1 MKDNNLTHK
10 FWARAVA
17 FCLFCVTAAV
27 LACCIAGVVYC
38 YSKEWYDAGLNVTF
52 TTEGEEWDYVING
65 TDAIMTDKTGLK
77 ELAYK
82 NRVGMIAYGFAAGI
96 AALAC
101 FVFLLCSA
109 AHRNGTEEC
118 VPLRQDRIPYDL
130 YLLLAIPLEVG
141 LCWGLFEFLAYGL
154 DTLKAVAAAL
164 LAVCIAG
171 VFMALCMTTA
181 ARIKTGTLLKNTLT
195 YRLCAWIYRLCTG
208 VKTGAGRMV
217 DGIRGE
223 WRLSLAL
230 AGYLLINALF
240 ALLLLTHASF
250 FAFLMLL
257 AINGGVLYFLLKMI
271 KQMRTLR
278 AAGQAMANGD
288 LNYCVDTSDMK
299 REFREHGENLNS
311 ISRGMAIAVNER
323 MKSERF
329 KTELITNV
337 SHDLKTPLTSIVTY
351 IDLLQKEDIQ
361 DEKAKEYID
370 TIARQSKKLKKLTED
385 LIDASKA
392 SSGALNVNMER
403 VNVSELLRQSS
414 AEYGERMEA
423 AGITPVVNMPEE
435 DIYVRADGRLLWR
448 VVENLLQNIC
458 KHGMPGT
465 RAYLEARTENGRAAV
480 CFKNISQQQLNI
492 PVEELLERFVQ
503 GDESRSKGGSGLGLN
518 IAESL
523 TELMKGK
530 LKISLD
536 GDLFKVE
543 LWFDEDKQ

>member
-17 FCLFCVTAAV
+17 FCLFCAMAAV

-38 YSKEWYDAGLNVTF
+38 CSKEWYKTGLNVTF
-52 TTEGEEWDYVING
+52 TTEGEEWDYAIDG
-65 TDAIMTDKTGLK
+65 TNAIMTDKTGFK
-77 ELAYK
+77 EFAYK
-82 NRVGMIAYGFAAGI
+82 NRNSMMVYGFIAGI
-96 AALAC
+96 TALAC

-109 AHRNGTEEC
+109 AHRSGTEDC
-118 VPLRQDRIPYDL
+118 VPQRQDKMPYDL
-130 YLLLAIPLEVG
+130 YLPSAILLGTG
-141 LCWGLFEFLAYGL
+141 LCAMLVECVAYEL
-154 DTLKAVAAAL
+154 NTVKAVTAAL
-164 LAVCIAG
+164 IMACLAG

-181 ARIKTGTLLKNTLT
+181 ARIKTGTLFKNTL
-195 YRLCAWIYRLCTG
+195 IYKLCTG
-208 VKTGAGRMV
+208 IGTGATGFLNSIS
-217 DGIRGE
+217 GA
-223 WRLSLAL
+223 WRFSLAF
-230 AGYLLINALF
+230 AGYLLINAL
-240 ALLLLTHASF
+240 LSYRF
-250 FAFLMLL
+250 FTRGGFFTFLILL
-257 AINGGVLYFLLKMI
+257 AINGGALYLLLNMI
-271 KQMRTLR
+271 RQMRTLS

-288 LNYCVDTSDMK
+288 LSYCVDTSNMK

-311 ISRGMAIAVNER
+311 IGRGMAIAVNER

-351 IDLLQKEDIQ
+351 IDLLQKKDIQ

-403 VNVSELLRQSS
+403 VNISELLRQSS

-423 AGITPVVNMPEE
+423 VNITPVVNMPEE

-465 RAYLEARTENGRAAV
+465 RAYLEARTENGRAV
-480 CFKNISQQQLNI
+480 VSFKNISQQQLNI

-503 GDESRSKGGSGLGLN
+503 GDESRSRGGSGLGLS

-530 LKISLD
+530 LKLSLD

>member
-17 FCLFCVTAAV
+17 FCLFCATAAV

-38 YSKEWYDAGLNVTF
+38 YSKEWYKTGLNVTF
-52 TTEGEEWDYVING
+52 TTEGDEWDYAIDG
-65 TDAIMTDKTGLK
+65 TNAIMTDKTGFK
-77 ELAYK
+77 EFAYK
-82 NRVGMIAYGFAAGI
+82 NRNSMMVYGFIAGI
-96 AALAC
+96 TALAC

-109 AHRNGTEEC
+109 AHRSGTEDC
-118 VPLRQDRIPYDL
+118 VLLRQDKMPYDL
-130 YLLLAIPLEVG
+130 YLPSAILLGTG
-141 LCWGLFEFLAYGL
+141 LCAMLVECVAYEL
-154 DTLKAVAAAL
+154 NTVKAVAAAL
-164 LAVCIAG
+164 IMACLAG

-181 ARIKTGTLLKNTLT
+181 ARIKTGTLFKNTL
-195 YRLCAWIYRLCTG
+195 IYRLCTG
-208 VKTGAGRMV
+208 VGMGASSMLSSISGA
-217 DGIRGE
+217 
-223 WRLSLAL
+223 WRFSLAF
-230 AGYLLINALF
+230 AGYLLINALLSYRF
-240 ALLLLTHASF
+240 FTRGGFLVFLLLIAV
-250 FAFLMLL
+250 
-257 AINGGVLYFLLKMI
+257 NGGALYFLLNMI
-271 KQMRTLR
+271 RQMRTLS

-288 LNYCVDTSDMK
+288 LSYCVDTSDMK

-311 ISRGMAIAVNER
+311 IGRGMAIAVNER

-403 VNVSELLRQSS
+403 VNISELLRQSS

-423 AGITPVVNMPEE
+423 VNITPVVNMPEE

-465 RAYLEARTENGRAAV
+465 RAYLEARTENGRAVV

-503 GDESRSKGGSGLGLN
+503 GDESRSRGGSGLGLS

-530 LKISLD
+530 LKLSLD

>member
-17 FCLFCVTAAV
+17 FCLFCVMTAV

-38 YSKEWYDAGLNVTF
+38 YSKEWYKTGLNVTF
-52 TTEGEEWDYVING
+52 TTEGDEWDYAIDG
-65 TDAIMTDKTGLK
+65 TNAIMTDKTGFK
-77 ELAYK
+77 EFAYK
-82 NRVGMIAYGFAAGI
+82 NRNSMMVYGFIAGI
-96 AALAC
+96 TALAC

-109 AHRNGTEEC
+109 AHRSGTEDC
-118 VPLRQDRIPYDL
+118 VLLRQDKMPYNL
-130 YLLLAIPLEVG
+130 YLPSAILLGTG
-141 LCWGLFEFLAYGL
+141 LCAMLVECVAYGL
-154 DTLKAVAAAL
+154 NTVKAVAAAL
-164 LAVCIAG
+164 IMACLAG

-181 ARIKTGTLLKNTLT
+181 ARIKTGTLFKNTL
-195 YRLCAWIYRLCTG
+195 IYRLCTG
-208 VKTGAGRMV
+208 VGMGASSMLSSISGA
-217 DGIRGE
+217 
-223 WRLSLAL
+223 WRFSLAF

-240 ALLLLTHASF
+240 SYRF
-250 FAFLMLL
+250 FTRGGFFTFLILL
-257 AINGGVLYFLLKMI
+257 AINGGALYFLLNMI
-271 KQMRTLR
+271 KQMRTLS

-288 LNYCVDTSDMK
+288 LSYCVDTSDMK

-311 ISRGMAIAVNER
+311 IGRGMAIAVNER

-403 VNVSELLRQSS
+403 VNISELLRQSS

-423 AGITPVVNMPEE
+423 VNITPVVNMPEE

-465 RAYLEARTENGRAAV
+465 RAYLEARTENGRAV
-480 CFKNISQQQLNI
+480 VSFKNISQQQLNI

-530 LKISLD
+530 LKLSLD

>member
-17 FCLFCVTAAV
+17 FCLFCATAAV

-38 YSKEWYDAGLNVTF
+38 YSKEWYKTGLNVTF
-52 TTEGEEWDYVING
+52 TTEGDEWDYAIDG
-65 TDAIMTDKTGLK
+65 TNAIMTDKTGFK
-77 ELAYK
+77 EFAYK
-82 NRVGMIAYGFAAGI
+82 NRNSMMVYGFIAGI
-96 AALAC
+96 TALAC

-109 AHRNGTEEC
+109 AHRSGTEDC
-118 VPLRQDRIPYDL
+118 VLLRQDKMPYDL
-130 YLLLAIPLEVG
+130 YLPSAILLGTG
-141 LCWGLFEFLAYGL
+141 LCAMLVECVAYEL
-154 DTLKAVAAAL
+154 NTVKAVAAAL
-164 LAVCIAG
+164 IMACLAG

-181 ARIKTGTLLKNTLT
+181 ARIKTGTLFKNTL
-195 YRLCAWIYRLCTG
+195 IYRLCTG
-208 VKTGAGRMV
+208 VGIGASSMLSSISGA
-217 DGIRGE
+217 
-223 WRLSLAL
+223 WRFSLAF
-230 AGYLLINALF
+230 AGYLLINALLSYRF
-240 ALLLLTHASF
+240 FTRGGFLTFLLLIAVNGSALY
-250 FAFLMLL
+250 LL
-257 AINGGVLYFLLKMI
+257 LNMI
-271 KQMRTLR
+271 KQMRTLS

-288 LNYCVDTSDMK
+288 LSYCVDTSGMK

-311 ISRGMAIAVNER
+311 IGRGMAIAVNER

-403 VNVSELLRQSS
+403 VNISELLRQSS

-423 AGITPVVNMPEE
+423 VNITPVVNMPEE

-465 RAYLEARTENGRAAV
+465 RAYLEARTENGRAV
-480 CFKNISQQQLNI
+480 VSFKNISQQQLNI

-503 GDESRSKGGSGLGLN
+503 GDESRSRGGSGLGLN

-530 LKISLD
+530 LKLSLD

-543 LWFDEDKQ
+543 LWFDEEK

>member
-17 FCLFCVTAAV
+17 FCLFCATAAV

-38 YSKEWYDAGLNVTF
+38 YSKEWYKTGLNVTF
-52 TTEGEEWDYVING
+52 TTEGDEWDYAIDG
-65 TDAIMTDKTGLK
+65 TNAIMTDKTGFK
-77 ELAYK
+77 EFAYK
-82 NRVGMIAYGFAAGI
+82 NRNSMMVYGFIAGI
-96 AALAC
+96 TALAC

-109 AHRNGTEEC
+109 AHRSGTEDC
-118 VPLRQDRIPYDL
+118 VLLRQDKMPYDL
-130 YLLLAIPLEVG
+130 YLPSAILLGTG
-141 LCWGLFEFLAYGL
+141 LCAMLVECVAYEL
-154 DTLKAVAAAL
+154 NNVKAVAAAL
-164 LAVCIAG
+164 IMACLAG

-181 ARIKTGTLLKNTLT
+181 ARIKTGTLFKNTL
-195 YRLCAWIYRLCTG
+195 IYRLCTG
-208 VKTGAGRMV
+208 VGMGASSMLSSISGA
-217 DGIRGE
+217 
-223 WRLSLAL
+223 WRFSLAF
-230 AGYLLINALF
+230 AGYLLINAL
-240 ALLLLTHASF
+240 LSYRF
-250 FAFLMLL
+250 FTRGGFFTFLILL
-257 AINGGVLYFLLKMI
+257 AINGGALYLLLNMI
-271 KQMRTLR
+271 RQMRTLS

-288 LNYCVDTSDMK
+288 LSYCVDTSGMK

-311 ISRGMAIAVNER
+311 IGRGMAIAVNER

-403 VNVSELLRQSS
+403 VNISELLRQSS

-423 AGITPVVNMPEE
+423 VNITPVVNMPEE

-458 KHGMPGT
+458 RHGMPGT
-465 RAYLEARTENGRAAV
+465 RAYLEARTENGRAV
-480 CFKNISQQQLNI
+480 VSFKNISQQQLNI

-503 GDESRSKGGSGLGLN
+503 GDESRSRGGSGLGLS

-530 LKISLD
+530 LKLSLD

>member
-1 MKDNNLTHK
+1 MKDNNLAHK

-17 FCLFCVTAAV
+17 FCLFCATAAV

-38 YSKEWYDAGLNVTF
+38 YSKEWYKTGLNVTF
-52 TTEGEEWDYVING
+52 TTEGDEWDYAIDG
-65 TDAIMTDKTGLK
+65 TNAIMTDKTGFK
-77 ELAYK
+77 EFAYK
-82 NRVGMIAYGFAAGI
+82 NRNSMMVYGFIAGI
-96 AALAC
+96 TALAC
-101 FVFLLCSA
+101 FVFLICSA
-109 AHRNGTEEC
+109 AHRSGTEDC
-118 VPLRQDRIPYDL
+118 VLLRQDKMPYDL
-130 YLLLAIPLEVG
+130 YLPSAILLGTG
-141 LCWGLFEFLAYGL
+141 LCAMLVECVAYEL
-154 DTLKAVAAAL
+154 NTVKAVTAAL
-164 LAVCIAG
+164 ILACLAG

-181 ARIKTGTLLKNTLT
+181 ARIKTGTLFKNTL
-195 YRLCAWIYRLCTG
+195 IYRLCTG
-208 VKTGAGRMV
+208 VGMGASSMLSSISGA
-217 DGIRGE
+217 
-223 WRLSLAL
+223 WRFSLAF
-230 AGYLLINALF
+230 AGYLLINALLSYRF
-240 ALLLLTHASF
+240 FTRGGFLTFLLLIAV
-250 FAFLMLL
+250 
-257 AINGGVLYFLLKMI
+257 NGGALYLLLNMI
-271 KQMRTLR
+271 RQMRTLS

-288 LNYCVDTSDMK
+288 LSYCVDTSDMK

-311 ISRGMAIAVNER
+311 IGRGMAIAVNER

-361 DEKAKEYID
+361 DEKAKEYIN

-403 VNVSELLRQSS
+403 VNISELLRQSS

-423 AGITPVVNMPEE
+423 VNITPIVNMPEE

-458 KHGMPGT
+458 RHGMPGT
-465 RAYLEARTENGRAAV
+465 RAYLEARTENGRAV
-480 CFKNISQQQLNI
+480 VSFKNISQQQLNI

-503 GDESRSKGGSGLGLN
+503 GDESRSRGGSGLGLS

-530 LKISLD
+530 LKLSLD

-543 LWFDEDKQ
+543 MWFDEDKQ

>member
-17 FCLFCVTAAV
+17 FCLFCATAAV

-38 YSKEWYDAGLNVTF
+38 YSKEWYKTGLNVTF
-52 TTEGEEWDYVING
+52 TTEGDEWDYAIDG
-65 TDAIMTDKTGLK
+65 TNAIMTDKTGFK
-77 ELAYK
+77 EFAYK
-82 NRVGMIAYGFAAGI
+82 NRNSMMVYGFIAGI
-96 AALAC
+96 TALAC
-101 FVFLLCSA
+101 FVFLICSA
-109 AHRNGTEEC
+109 AHRSGTEDC
-118 VPLRQDRIPYDL
+118 VLLRQDKMPYDL
-130 YLLLAIPLEVG
+130 YLPSAILLGTG
-141 LCWGLFEFLAYGL
+141 LCAMLVECVAYEL
-154 DTLKAVAAAL
+154 NTVKAVAAAL
-164 LAVCIAG
+164 IMACLAG

-181 ARIKTGTLLKNTLT
+181 ARIKTGTLFKNTL
-195 YRLCAWIYRLCTG
+195 IYRLCTG
-208 VKTGAGRMV
+208 VGMGASSMLSSISGA
-217 DGIRGE
+217 
-223 WRLSLAL
+223 WRFSLAF
-230 AGYLLINALF
+230 AGYLLINALLSYRF
-240 ALLLLTHASF
+240 FTRGGFLAFLLLIAV
-250 FAFLMLL
+250 
-257 AINGGVLYFLLKMI
+257 NGGALYLLLNMI
-271 KQMRTLR
+271 RQMRTLS

-288 LNYCVDTSDMK
+288 LSYCVDTSDMK

-311 ISRGMAIAVNER
+311 IGRGMAIAVNER

-403 VNVSELLRQSS
+403 VNISELLRQSS

-423 AGITPVVNMPEE
+423 VNITPVVNMPEE

-465 RAYLEARTENGRAAV
+465 RAYLEARTENGRAV
-480 CFKNISQQQLNI
+480 VSFKNISQQQLNI

-503 GDESRSKGGSGLGLN
+503 GDESRSRGGSGLGLN

-530 LKISLD
+530 LKLSLD

>member
-17 FCLFCVTAAV
+17 FCLFCAMAAV

-38 YSKEWYDAGLNVTF
+38 CSKEWYKTGLNVAL
-52 TTEGEEWDYVING
+52 TTEGEEWDYAIDG
-65 TDAIMTDKTGLK
+65 TNAIMTDKTGFK
-77 ELAYK
+77 EFAYK
-82 NRVGMIAYGFAAGI
+82 NRNSMMVYGFIAGI
-96 AALAC
+96 TALAC

-109 AHRNGTEEC
+109 AHRSGTEDC
-118 VPLRQDRIPYDL
+118 VLLRQDKMPYDL
-130 YLLLAIPLEVG
+130 YLPSAILLGTG
-141 LCWGLFEFLAYGL
+141 LCAMLVECVAYEL
-154 DTLKAVAAAL
+154 NTVKAVAAGLIMACL
-164 LAVCIAG
+164 AG

-181 ARIKTGTLLKNTLT
+181 ARIKTGTLFKNTL
-195 YRLCAWIYRLCTG
+195 IYKLCTG
-208 VKTGAGRMV
+208 IGTGATGFLNSIS
-217 DGIRGE
+217 GA
-223 WRLSLAL
+223 WRFSLAF
-230 AGYLLINALF
+230 AGYLLINAL
-240 ALLLLTHASF
+240 LSYRF
-250 FAFLMLL
+250 FTRGGFFTFLILL
-257 AINGGVLYFLLKMI
+257 AINGGALYLLLNMI
-271 KQMRTLR
+271 RQMRTLS

-288 LNYCVDTSDMK
+288 LSYCVDTSNMK

-311 ISRGMAIAVNER
+311 IGRGMAIAVNER

-351 IDLLQKEDIQ
+351 IDLLQKKDIQ

-403 VNVSELLRQSS
+403 VNISELLRQSS

-423 AGITPVVNMPEE
+423 VNITPVVNMPEE

-465 RAYLEARTENGRAAV
+465 RAYLEARTENGRAV
-480 CFKNISQQQLNI
+480 VSFKNISQQQLNI

-503 GDESRSKGGSGLGLN
+503 GDESRSRGGSGLGLS

-530 LKISLD
+530 LKLSLD

>member
-17 FCLFCVTAAV
+17 FCLFCATAAV
-27 LACCIAGVVYC
+27 LACCVAGVVYC
-38 YSKEWYDAGLNVTF
+38 YSKEWYKNTGLNVTF
-52 TTEGEEWDYVING
+52 TTEGDEWDYAIDG
-65 TDAIMTDKTGLK
+65 TNAIMTDKTGFK
-77 ELAYK
+77 EFAYK
-82 NRVGMIAYGFAAGI
+82 NRNSMMVYGFIAGI
-96 AALAC
+96 TALAC

-109 AHRNGTEEC
+109 AHRRGTEDC
-118 VPLRQDRIPYDL
+118 VPLRQDKIPYDL
-130 YLLLAIPLEVG
+130 YLPSAILLGTG
-141 LCWGLFEFLAYGL
+141 LCAMLVECVAYEL
-154 DTLKAVAAAL
+154 NTVKAVAAAVI
-164 LAVCIAG
+164 LACLAG

-181 ARIKTGTLLKNTLT
+181 ARIKTGTLFKNTL
-195 YRLCAWIYRLCTG
+195 IYRLCTG
-208 VKTGAGRMV
+208 VGMGASSMLSSISGA
-217 DGIRGE
+217 
-223 WRLSLAL
+223 WRFSLAF
-230 AGYLLINALF
+230 AGYLLINAL
-240 ALLLLTHASF
+240 LSYRF
-250 FAFLMLL
+250 FTRGGFLAFLLLL
-257 AINGGVLYFLLKMI
+257 AINGGALYLLLNMI
-271 KQMRTLR
+271 RQMRTLS

-288 LNYCVDTSDMK
+288 LSYCVDTSGMK

-311 ISRGMAIAVNER
+311 IGRGMAIAVNER

-361 DEKAKEYID
+361 DEKAKEYIN

-403 VNVSELLRQSS
+403 VNISELLRQSS

-423 AGITPVVNMPEE
+423 VNITPVVNMPEE

-458 KHGMPGT
+458 RHGMPGT
-465 RAYLEARTENGRAAV
+465 RAYLEARTENGRAV
-480 CFKNISQQQLNI
+480 VSFKNISQQQLNI

-503 GDESRSKGGSGLGLN
+503 GDESRSRGGSGLGLS

-530 LKISLD
+530 LKLSLD

>member
-17 FCLFCVTAAV
+17 FCLFCATAAV

-38 YSKEWYDAGLNVTF
+38 YSKEWYKTGLNVTF
-52 TTEGEEWDYVING
+52 TTEGDEWDYAIDG
-65 TDAIMTDKTGLK
+65 TNAIMTDKTGFK
-77 ELAYK
+77 EFAYK
-82 NRVGMIAYGFAAGI
+82 NRNSMMVYGFIAGI
-96 AALAC
+96 TALAC

-109 AHRNGTEEC
+109 AHRSGTEDC
-118 VPLRQDRIPYDL
+118 VLLRQDKMPYDL
-130 YLLLAIPLEVG
+130 YLPSAILLGTG
-141 LCWGLFEFLAYGL
+141 LCAMLVECVAYEL
-154 DTLKAVAAAL
+154 NTVKAVAAAL
-164 LAVCIAG
+164 IMACLAG

-181 ARIKTGTLLKNTLT
+181 ARIKTGTLFKNTL
-195 YRLCAWIYRLCTG
+195 IYRLCTG
-208 VKTGAGRMV
+208 VGMGASSMLSSISGA
-217 DGIRGE
+217 
-223 WRLSLAL
+223 WRFSLAF
-230 AGYLLINALF
+230 AGYLLINALLSYRF
-240 ALLLLTHASF
+240 FTRGGFLVFLLLIAV
-250 FAFLMLL
+250 
-257 AINGGVLYFLLKMI
+257 NGGALYFLLNMI
-271 KQMRTLR
+271 RQMRTLS

-288 LNYCVDTSDMK
+288 LSYCVDTSGMK

-311 ISRGMAIAVNER
+311 IGRGMAIAVNER

-403 VNVSELLRQSS
+403 VNISELLRQSS

-423 AGITPVVNMPEE
+423 VNITPVVNMPEE

-465 RAYLEARTENGRAAV
+465 RAYLEARTENGRAV
-480 CFKNISQQQLNI
+480 VSFKNISQQQLNI

-503 GDESRSKGGSGLGLN
+503 GDGSRSRGGSGLGLS

-530 LKISLD
+530 LKLSLD

-543 LWFDEDKQ
+543 MWFDEDKQ

>member
-17 FCLFCVTAAV
+17 FCLFCAMAAV

-38 YSKEWYDAGLNVTF
+38 CSKEWYKTGLNVTF
-52 TTEGEEWDYVING
+52 TTEGEEWDYAIDG
-65 TDAIMTDKTGLK
+65 TNAIMTDKTGFK
-77 ELAYK
+77 EFAYK
-82 NRVGMIAYGFAAGI
+82 NRNSMMVYGFIAGI
-96 AALAC
+96 TALAC

-109 AHRNGTEEC
+109 AHRSGTEDC
-118 VPLRQDRIPYDL
+118 VLLRQDKMPYDL
-130 YLLLAIPLEVG
+130 YLPSAILLGTG
-141 LCWGLFEFLAYGL
+141 LCAMLVECVAYEL
-154 DTLKAVAAAL
+154 NTVKAVAAAL
-164 LAVCIAG
+164 IMACLAG

-181 ARIKTGTLLKNTLT
+181 ARIKTGTLFKNTL
-195 YRLCAWIYRLCTG
+195 IYKLCTG
-208 VKTGAGRMV
+208 IGTGATGFLNSIS
-217 DGIRGE
+217 GA
-223 WRLSLAL
+223 WRFSLAF
-230 AGYLLINALF
+230 AGYLLINAL
-240 ALLLLTHASF
+240 LSYRF
-250 FAFLMLL
+250 FTRGGFFTFLILL
-257 AINGGVLYFLLKMI
+257 AINGGALYLLLNMI
-271 KQMRTLR
+271 RQMRTLS

-288 LNYCVDTSDMK
+288 LSYCVDTSNMK

-311 ISRGMAIAVNER
+311 IGRGMAIAVNER

-351 IDLLQKEDIQ
+351 IDLLQKKDIQ

-403 VNVSELLRQSS
+403 VNISELLRQSS

-423 AGITPVVNMPEE
+423 VNITPVVNMPEE
-435 DIYVRADGRLLWR
+435 DIYVRADCRLLWR

-465 RAYLEARTENGRAAV
+465 RAYLEARTENGRAV
-480 CFKNISQQQLNI
+480 VSFKNISQQQLNI

-503 GDESRSKGGSGLGLN
+503 GDESRSRGGSGLGLS

-530 LKISLD
+530 LKLSLD

>member
-17 FCLFCVTAAV
+17 FCLFCATAAV

-38 YSKEWYDAGLNVTF
+38 YSKEWYKTGLNVTF
-52 TTEGEEWDYVING
+52 TTEGDEWDYAIDG
-65 TDAIMTDKTGLK
+65 TNAIMTDKTGFK
-77 ELAYK
+77 EFAYK
-82 NRVGMIAYGFAAGI
+82 NRNSMMVYGFIAGI
-96 AALAC
+96 TALAC

-109 AHRNGTEEC
+109 AHRSGTEDC
-118 VPLRQDRIPYDL
+118 VLLRQDKMPYDL
-130 YLLLAIPLEVG
+130 YLPSAILLGTG
-141 LCWGLFEFLAYGL
+141 LCTMLVECAAYGL
-154 DTLKAVAAAL
+154 NTVKAVAAAL
-164 LAVCIAG
+164 IMACLAG

-181 ARIKTGTLLKNTLT
+181 ARIKTGTLFKNTL
-195 YRLCAWIYRLCTG
+195 IYRLCTG
-208 VKTGAGRMV
+208 VGMGASSMLSSISGA
-217 DGIRGE
+217 
-223 WRLSLAL
+223 WRFSLAF
-230 AGYLLINALF
+230 AGYLLINAL
-240 ALLLLTHASF
+240 LSYRF
-250 FAFLMLL
+250 FTRGGFLAFLLLL
-257 AINGGVLYFLLKMI
+257 AINGGALYLLLNMI
-271 KQMRTLR
+271 RQMRTLS

-288 LNYCVDTSDMK
+288 LGYCVDTSDMK

-311 ISRGMAIAVNER
+311 IGRGMAIAVNER

-403 VNVSELLRQSS
+403 VNISELLRQSS

-423 AGITPVVNMPEE
+423 VNITPVVNMPEE

-458 KHGMPGT
+458 RHGMPGT
-465 RAYLEARTENGRAAV
+465 RAYLEARTENGRAV
-480 CFKNISQQQLNI
+480 VSFKNISQQQLNI

-503 GDESRSKGGSGLGLN
+503 GDESRSRGGSGLGLS

-530 LKISLD
+530 LKLSLD

>member
-17 FCLFCVTAAV
+17 FCLFCVMTAI
-27 LACCIAGVVYC
+27 LDCCIAGVVYC
-38 YSKEWYDAGLNVTF
+38 YSKEWYKTGLNVTF
-52 TTEGEEWDYVING
+52 TTEGDEWDYAIDG
-65 TDAIMTDKTGLK
+65 TNAIMTDKTGFK
-77 ELAYK
+77 EFAYK
-82 NRVGMIAYGFAAGI
+82 NRNSMMVYGFIAGI
-96 AALAC
+96 TALAC

-109 AHRNGTEEC
+109 AHRSGTEDC
-118 VPLRQDRIPYDL
+118 VLLRQDKMPYDL
-130 YLLLAIPLEVG
+130 YLPSAILLGTG
-141 LCWGLFEFLAYGL
+141 LCAMLVECVAYEL
-154 DTLKAVAAAL
+154 NTVKAVAAAL
-164 LAVCIAG
+164 IMACLAG

-181 ARIKTGTLLKNTLT
+181 ARIKTGTLFKNTL
-195 YRLCAWIYRLCTG
+195 IYRLCTG
-208 VKTGAGRMV
+208 VGMGASSMLSSISGA
-217 DGIRGE
+217 
-223 WRLSLAL
+223 WRFSLAF
-230 AGYLLINALF
+230 AGYLLINAL
-240 ALLLLTHASF
+240 LSYRF
-250 FAFLMLL
+250 FTRGGFFTFLILL
-257 AINGGVLYFLLKMI
+257 AINGGALYLLLNMI
-271 KQMRTLR
+271 RQMRTLS

-288 LNYCVDTSDMK
+288 LSYCVDTSGMK

-311 ISRGMAIAVNER
+311 IGRGMAIAVNER

-403 VNVSELLRQSS
+403 VNISELLRQSS

-423 AGITPVVNMPEE
+423 VNITPVVNMPEE

-458 KHGMPGT
+458 RHGMPGT
-465 RAYLEARTENGRAAV
+465 RAYLEARTENGRAV
-480 CFKNISQQQLNI
+480 VSFKNISQQQLNI

-503 GDESRSKGGSGLGLN
+503 GDESRSRGGSGLGLS

-530 LKISLD
+530 LKLSLD

>member
-17 FCLFCVTAAV
+17 FFLFCATAAV

-38 YSKEWYDAGLNVTF
+38 YSKEWYKTGLNVTF
-52 TTEGEEWDYVING
+52 TTEGDEWDYAIDG
-65 TDAIMTDKTGLK
+65 TNAIMTDKTGFK
-77 ELAYK
+77 EFAYK
-82 NRVGMIAYGFAAGI
+82 NRNNMMVYGFIAGI
-96 AALAC
+96 TALAC

-109 AHRNGTEEC
+109 AHKSGTEEY
-118 VPLRQDRIPYDL
+118 VPQRQDKIPYDL
-130 YLLLAIPLEVG
+130 YLPSAILLGTG
-141 LCWGLFEFLAYGL
+141 LCAMLVECVAYEL
-154 DTLKAVAAAL
+154 NTVKAVAAAL
-164 LAVCIAG
+164 IMACLAG

-181 ARIKTGTLLKNTLT
+181 ARIKTGTLFKNTL
-195 YRLCAWIYRLCTG
+195 IYRLCTG
-208 VKTGAGRMV
+208 VGMGASSMLSSISGA
-217 DGIRGE
+217 
-223 WRLSLAL
+223 WRFSLAF
-230 AGYLLINALF
+230 AGYLLINALLSYRF
-240 ALLLLTHASF
+240 FTRGGFFTFLL
-250 FAFLMLL
+250 LL
-257 AINGGVLYFLLKMI
+257 AINGGALYLLLNMI
-271 KQMRTLR
+271 RQMRTLS

-288 LNYCVDTSDMK
+288 LGYCVDTSDMK

-311 ISRGMAIAVNER
+311 IGRGMAIAVNER

-361 DEKAKEYID
+361 DEKAKEYIE

-403 VNVSELLRQSS
+403 VNISELLRQSS

-423 AGITPVVNMPEE
+423 VNITPVVNMPEE

-465 RAYLEARTENGRAAV
+465 RAYLEARAENGRAV
-480 CFKNISQQQLNI
+480 VSFKNISQQQLNI

-503 GDESRSKGGSGLGLN
+503 GDGSRSKGGSGLGLS

-530 LKISLD
+530 LKLSLD

>member
-17 FCLFCVTAAV
+17 FFLFCATAAV

-38 YSKEWYDAGLNVTF
+38 YSKEWYKTGLNVTF
-52 TTEGEEWDYVING
+52 TTEGDEWDYAIDG
-65 TDAIMTDKTGLK
+65 TNAIMTDKTGFK
-77 ELAYK
+77 EFAYK
-82 NRVGMIAYGFAAGI
+82 NRNNMMAYGLI
-96 AALAC
+96 AAVCALGC

-109 AHRNGTEEC
+109 AHRSGTEDC
-118 VPLRQDRIPYDL
+118 VLLRQDKMPYDL
-130 YLLLAIPLEVG
+130 YLPSAILLGTG
-141 LCWGLFEFLAYGL
+141 LCAMLVECVAYEL
-154 DTLKAVAAAL
+154 NTVKAVAAAL
-164 LAVCIAG
+164 IMACLAG

-181 ARIKTGTLLKNTLT
+181 ARIKTGTLFKNTL
-195 YRLCAWIYRLCTG
+195 IYRLCTG
-208 VKTGAGRMV
+208 VGMGASSMLSSISGA
-217 DGIRGE
+217 
-223 WRLSLAL
+223 WRFSLAF
-230 AGYLLINALF
+230 AGYLLINALLSYRF
-240 ALLLLTHASF
+240 FTRGGFFTFLL
-250 FAFLMLL
+250 LL
-257 AINGGVLYFLLKMI
+257 AINGGALYLLLNMI
-271 KQMRTLR
+271 RQMRTLS

-288 LNYCVDTSDMK
+288 LSYCVDTSGMK

-311 ISRGMAIAVNER
+311 IGRGMAIAVNER

-337 SHDLKTPLTSIVTY
+337 SHDLKTPLTSIATY

-403 VNVSELLRQSS
+403 VNISELLRQSS

-423 AGITPVVNMPEE
+423 VNITPVVNMPEE

-465 RAYLEARTENGRAAV
+465 RAYLEARAENGRAV
-480 CFKNISQQQLNI
+480 VSFKNISQQQLNI

-503 GDESRSKGGSGLGLN
+503 GDESRSKGGSGLGLS

-530 LKISLD
+530 LKLSLD

>member
-17 FCLFCVTAAV
+17 FCLFCATAAV

-38 YSKEWYDAGLNVTF
+38 YSKDWYKNTGLNVTF
-52 TTEGEEWDYVING
+52 TTEGDDWGYYIDGANAVI
-65 TDAIMTDKTGLK
+65 TDKTGLK

-82 NRVGMIAYGFAAGI
+82 NRNSMMVYGFIAGI
-96 AALAC
+96 TALAC

-109 AHRNGTEEC
+109 AHKSGTEEY
-118 VPLRQDRIPYDL
+118 VPQRQDKIPYDL
-130 YLLLAIPLEVG
+130 YLTAAILLGIG
-141 LCWGLFEFLAYGL
+141 LCAMLAECAAYKL
-154 DTLKAVAAAL
+154 NAAKAVAAAVI
-164 LAVCIAG
+164 LACLAG

-181 ARIKTGTLLKNTLT
+181 ARIKTGTLFKNTL
-195 YRLCAWIYRLCTG
+195 IYRLCTG
-208 VKTGAGRMV
+208 VGMGASSMLSSISGA
-217 DGIRGE
+217 
-223 WRLSLAL
+223 WRFSLAF
-230 AGYLLINALF
+230 AGYLLINALLSYRF
-240 ALLLLTHASF
+240 FTRGGFLTFLL
-250 FAFLMLL
+250 LL
-257 AINGGVLYFLLKMI
+257 AINGGALYFLLNMI
-271 KQMRTLR
+271 RQMRTLS

-288 LNYCVDTSDMK
+288 LSYCVDTSGMK

-311 ISRGMAIAVNER
+311 IGRGMAIAVNER

-361 DEKAKEYID
+361 DEKAKEYIN

-403 VNVSELLRQSS
+403 VNISELLRQSS

-423 AGITPVVNMPEE
+423 VNITPVVNMPEE

-458 KHGMPGT
+458 RHGMPGT
-465 RAYLEARTENGRAAV
+465 RAYLEARTENGRAV
-480 CFKNISQQQLNI
+480 VSFKNISQQQLNI

-503 GDESRSKGGSGLGLN
+503 GDESRSKGGSGLGLS

-530 LKISLD
+530 LKLSLD

>member
-17 FCLFCVTAAV
+17 FCLFCATAAV

-38 YSKEWYDAGLNVTF
+38 YSKEWYKTGLNVTF
-52 TTEGEEWDYVING
+52 TTEGDEWDYAIDG
-65 TDAIMTDKTGLK
+65 TNAIMTDKTGFK
-77 ELAYK
+77 EFAYK
-82 NRVGMIAYGFAAGI
+82 NRNSMMVYGFIAGI
-96 AALAC
+96 TALGC

-109 AHRNGTEEC
+109 AHRSGTEDC
-118 VPLRQDRIPYDL
+118 VLLRQDKMPYDL
-130 YLLLAIPLEVG
+130 YLPSAILLGTG
-141 LCWGLFEFLAYGL
+141 LCAMLVECVAYEL
-154 DTLKAVAAAL
+154 NNVKAVAAAL
-164 LAVCIAG
+164 IMACLAG

-181 ARIKTGTLLKNTLT
+181 ARIKTGTLFKNTL
-195 YRLCAWIYRLCTG
+195 IYRLCTG
-208 VKTGAGRMV
+208 VGMGASSMLSSISGA
-217 DGIRGE
+217 
-223 WRLSLAL
+223 WRFSLAF
-230 AGYLLINALF
+230 AGYLLINAL
-240 ALLLLTHASF
+240 LSYRF
-250 FAFLMLL
+250 FTRGGFFTFLILL
-257 AINGGVLYFLLKMI
+257 AINGGALYLLLNMI
-271 KQMRTLR
+271 RQMRTLS

-288 LNYCVDTSDMK
+288 LSYCVDTSGMK

-311 ISRGMAIAVNER
+311 IGRGMAIAVNER

-361 DEKAKEYID
+361 DEKAKEYIN

-403 VNVSELLRQSS
+403 VNISELLRQSS

-423 AGITPVVNMPEE
+423 VNITPVVNMPEE

-458 KHGMPGT
+458 RHGMPGT
-465 RAYLEARTENGRAAV
+465 RAYLEARTENGRAV
-480 CFKNISQQQLNI
+480 VSFKNISQQQLNI

-503 GDESRSKGGSGLGLN
+503 GDESRSRGGSGLGLS

-530 LKISLD
+530 LKLSLD

>member
-17 FCLFCVTAAV
+17 FCLFCATAAV

-38 YSKEWYDAGLNVTF
+38 YSKEWYKTGLNVTF
-52 TTEGEEWDYVING
+52 TTEGDEWDYAIDG
-65 TDAIMTDKTGLK
+65 TNAIMTDKTGFK
-77 ELAYK
+77 EFAYK
-82 NRVGMIAYGFAAGI
+82 NRNSMMVYGFIAGI
-96 AALAC
+96 TALAC
-101 FVFLLCSA
+101 FVFLICSA
-109 AHRNGTEEC
+109 AHRSGTEDC
-118 VPLRQDRIPYDL
+118 VLLRQDKMPYDL
-130 YLLLAIPLEVG
+130 YLPSAILLGTG
-141 LCWGLFEFLAYGL
+141 LCAMLVECVAYEL
-154 DTLKAVAAAL
+154 NNVKAVAAAL
-164 LAVCIAG
+164 IMACLAG

-181 ARIKTGTLLKNTLT
+181 ARIKTGTLFKNTL
-195 YRLCAWIYRLCTG
+195 IYRLCTG
-208 VKTGAGRMV
+208 VGMGASSMLSSISGA
-217 DGIRGE
+217 
-223 WRLSLAL
+223 WRFSLAF
-230 AGYLLINALF
+230 AGYLLINAL
-240 ALLLLTHASF
+240 LSYRF
-250 FAFLMLL
+250 FTRGGFFTFLILL
-257 AINGGVLYFLLKMI
+257 AINGGALYLLLNMI
-271 KQMRTLR
+271 RQMRTLS

-288 LNYCVDTSDMK
+288 LSYCVDTSGMK

-311 ISRGMAIAVNER
+311 IGRGMAIAVNER

-403 VNVSELLRQSS
+403 VNISELLRQSS

-423 AGITPVVNMPEE
+423 VNITPVVNMPEE

-458 KHGMPGT
+458 RHGMPGT
-465 RAYLEARTENGRAAV
+465 RAYLEARTENGRAV
-480 CFKNISQQQLNI
+480 VSFKNISQQQLNI

-503 GDESRSKGGSGLGLN
+503 GDESRSRGGSGLGLS

-530 LKISLD
+530 LKLSLD

>member
-17 FCLFCVTAAV
+17 FCLFCATAAV

-38 YSKEWYDAGLNVTF
+38 YSKEWYKTGLNVTF
-52 TTEGEEWDYVING
+52 TTEGDEWDYAIDG
-65 TDAIMTDKTGLK
+65 TNAIMTDKTGFK
-77 ELAYK
+77 EFAYK
-82 NRVGMIAYGFAAGI
+82 NRNSMMVYGFIAGI
-96 AALAC
+96 TALAC

-109 AHRNGTEEC
+109 AHRSGTEDC
-118 VPLRQDRIPYDL
+118 VLLRQDKMPYDL
-130 YLLLAIPLEVG
+130 YLPSAILLGTG
-141 LCWGLFEFLAYGL
+141 LCAMLVECVAYEL
-154 DTLKAVAAAL
+154 NTVKAVAAAL
-164 LAVCIAG
+164 IMACLAG

-181 ARIKTGTLLKNTLT
+181 ARIKTGTLFKNTL
-195 YRLCAWIYRLCTG
+195 IYRLCTG
-208 VKTGAGRMV
+208 VGMGASSMLSSISGA
-217 DGIRGE
+217 
-223 WRLSLAL
+223 WRFSLAF
-230 AGYLLINALF
+230 AGYLLINALLSYRF
-240 ALLLLTHASF
+240 FTRGGFLAFLLLIAV
-250 FAFLMLL
+250 
-257 AINGGVLYFLLKMI
+257 NGAALYFLLNMI
-271 KQMRTLR
+271 RQMRTLS

-288 LNYCVDTSDMK
+288 LSYCVDTSGMK

-311 ISRGMAIAVNER
+311 IGRGMAIAVNER

-403 VNVSELLRQSS
+403 VNISELLRQSS

-423 AGITPVVNMPEE
+423 VNITPVVNMPEE

-465 RAYLEARTENGRAAV
+465 RAYLEARTENGRAV
-480 CFKNISQQQLNI
+480 VSFKNISQQQLNI

-503 GDESRSKGGSGLGLN
+503 GDGSRSRGGSGLGLS

-530 LKISLD
+530 LKLSLD

>member
-17 FCLFCVTAAV
+17 FCLFCATAAV

-38 YSKEWYDAGLNVTF
+38 YSKEWYKTGLNVTF
-52 TTEGEEWDYVING
+52 TTEGDEWDYAIDG
-65 TDAIMTDKTGLK
+65 TNAIMTDKTGFK
-77 ELAYK
+77 EFAYK
-82 NRVGMIAYGFAAGI
+82 NRNSMMVYGFIAGI
-96 AALAC
+96 TALAC

-109 AHRNGTEEC
+109 AHRSGTEDC
-118 VPLRQDRIPYDL
+118 VLLRQDKMPYDL
-130 YLLLAIPLEVG
+130 YLPSAILLGTG
-141 LCWGLFEFLAYGL
+141 LCAMLVECVAYEL
-154 DTLKAVAAAL
+154 NTVKAVAAAL
-164 LAVCIAG
+164 IMACLAG

-181 ARIKTGTLLKNTLT
+181 ARIKTGTLFKNTL
-195 YRLCAWIYRLCTG
+195 IYRLCTG
-208 VKTGAGRMV
+208 VGMGASSMLSSISGA
-217 DGIRGE
+217 
-223 WRLSLAL
+223 WRFSLAF
-230 AGYLLINALF
+230 AGYLLINALLSYRF
-240 ALLLLTHASF
+240 FTRGGFLVFLLLIAV
-250 FAFLMLL
+250 
-257 AINGGVLYFLLKMI
+257 NGGALYFLLNMI
-271 KQMRTLR
+271 RQMRTLS

-288 LNYCVDTSDMK
+288 LSYCVDTSDMK

-311 ISRGMAIAVNER
+311 IGRGMAIAVNER

-403 VNVSELLRQSS
+403 VNISELLRQSS

-423 AGITPVVNMPEE
+423 VNITPVVNMPEE

-465 RAYLEARTENGRAAV
+465 RAYLEARTENGRAV
-480 CFKNISQQQLNI
+480 VSFKNISQQQLNI

-503 GDESRSKGGSGLGLN
+503 GDESRSRGGSGLGLS

-530 LKISLD
+530 LKLSLD

>member
-17 FCLFCVTAAV
+17 FCLFCATAAV

-38 YSKEWYDAGLNVTF
+38 YSKEWYKTGLNVTF
-52 TTEGEEWDYVING
+52 TTEGDEWDYAIDG
-65 TDAIMTDKTGLK
+65 TNAIMTDKTGFK
-77 ELAYK
+77 EFAYK
-82 NRVGMIAYGFAAGI
+82 NRNSMMVYGFIAGI
-96 AALAC
+96 TALAC
-101 FVFLLCSA
+101 FVFLICSA
-109 AHRNGTEEC
+109 AHRSGTEDC
-118 VPLRQDRIPYDL
+118 VLLRQDKMPYDL
-130 YLLLAIPLEVG
+130 YLPSAILLGTG
-141 LCWGLFEFLAYGL
+141 LCAMLVECVAYEL
-154 DTLKAVAAAL
+154 NTVKAVAAAL
-164 LAVCIAG
+164 IMACLAG

-181 ARIKTGTLLKNTLT
+181 ARIKTGTLFKNTL
-195 YRLCAWIYRLCTG
+195 IYRLCTG
-208 VKTGAGRMV
+208 VGMGASSMLSSISGA
-217 DGIRGE
+217 
-223 WRLSLAL
+223 WRFSLAF
-230 AGYLLINALF
+230 AGYLLVNAVL
-240 ALLLLTHASF
+240 SYIF
-250 FAFLMLL
+250 FTRGGFIAFLLLL
-257 AINGGVLYFLLKMI
+257 AINGGALYLLLNMI
-271 KQMRTLR
+271 RQMRTLS

-288 LNYCVDTSDMK
+288 LGYCVDTSDMK

-311 ISRGMAIAVNER
+311 IGRGMAIAVNER

-403 VNVSELLRQSS
+403 VNISELLRQSS

-423 AGITPVVNMPEE
+423 VNITPVVNMPEE

-465 RAYLEARTENGRAAV
+465 RAYLEARTENGRAV
-480 CFKNISQQQLNI
+480 VSFKNISQQQLNI

-503 GDESRSKGGSGLGLN
+503 GDESRSRGGSGLGLN

-530 LKISLD
+530 LKLSLD

>member
-17 FCLFCVTAAV
+17 FCLFCATAAV
-27 LACCIAGVVYC
+27 LVCCIAGVVYC
-38 YSKEWYDAGLNVTF
+38 YSKEWYKTGLNVTF
-52 TTEGEEWDYVING
+52 TTEGDEWDYAIDG
-65 TDAIMTDKTGLK
+65 TNAIMTDKTGFK
-77 ELAYK
+77 EFAYK
-82 NRVGMIAYGFAAGI
+82 NRNSMMVYGFIAGI
-96 AALAC
+96 TALAC
-101 FVFLLCSA
+101 FVFLICSA
-109 AHRNGTEEC
+109 AHRSGTEDC
-118 VPLRQDRIPYDL
+118 VLLRQDKMPYDL
-130 YLLLAIPLEVG
+130 YLPSAILLGTG
-141 LCWGLFEFLAYGL
+141 LCAMLVECVAYEL
-154 DTLKAVAAAL
+154 NTVKAVAAAL
-164 LAVCIAG
+164 IMACLAG

-181 ARIKTGTLLKNTLT
+181 ARIKTGTLFKNTL
-195 YRLCAWIYRLCTG
+195 IYRLCTG
-208 VKTGAGRMV
+208 VGMGASSMLSSISGA
-217 DGIRGE
+217 
-223 WRLSLAL
+223 WRFSLAF
-230 AGYLLINALF
+230 AGYLLVNAVL
-240 ALLLLTHASF
+240 SYIF
-250 FAFLMLL
+250 FTRGGFLAFLLLL
-257 AINGGVLYFLLKMI
+257 AINGGALYLLLNMI
-271 KQMRTLR
+271 RQMRTLS

-288 LNYCVDTSDMK
+288 LGYCVDTSDMK

-311 ISRGMAIAVNER
+311 IGRGMAIAVNER

-403 VNVSELLRQSS
+403 VNISELLRQSS

-423 AGITPVVNMPEE
+423 VNITPVVNMPEE

-465 RAYLEARTENGRAAV
+465 RAYLEARTENGRAV
-480 CFKNISQQQLNI
+480 VSFKNISQQQLNI

-503 GDESRSKGGSGLGLN
+503 GDESRSRGGSGLGLN

-530 LKISLD
+530 LKLSLD

>member
-17 FCLFCVTAAV
+17 FCLFCATAAV

-38 YSKEWYDAGLNVTF
+38 YSKEWYKTGLNVTF
-52 TTEGEEWDYVING
+52 TTEGDEWDYAIDG
-65 TDAIMTDKTGLK
+65 TNAIMTDKTGFK
-77 ELAYK
+77 EFAYK
-82 NRVGMIAYGFAAGI
+82 NRNSMMVYGFIAGI
-96 AALAC
+96 TALAC
-101 FVFLLCSA
+101 FVFLICSA
-109 AHRNGTEEC
+109 AHRSGTEDC
-118 VPLRQDRIPYDL
+118 VLLRQDKMPYDL
-130 YLLLAIPLEVG
+130 YLPSAILLGTG
-141 LCWGLFEFLAYGL
+141 LCAMLVECVAYEL
-154 DTLKAVAAAL
+154 NTVKAVAAAL
-164 LAVCIAG
+164 IMACLAG

-181 ARIKTGTLLKNTLT
+181 ARIKTGTLFKNTL
-195 YRLCAWIYRLCTG
+195 IYRLCTG
-208 VKTGAGRMV
+208 VGMGASSMLSSISGA
-217 DGIRGE
+217 
-223 WRLSLAL
+223 WRFSLAF
-230 AGYLLINALF
+230 AGYLLVNAVL
-240 ALLLLTHASF
+240 SYIF
-250 FAFLMLL
+250 FTRGGFLAFLLLL
-257 AINGGVLYFLLKMI
+257 AINGGALYLLLNMI
-271 KQMRTLR
+271 RQMRTLS

-288 LNYCVDTSDMK
+288 LGYCVDTSDMK

-311 ISRGMAIAVNER
+311 IGRGMAIAVNER

-403 VNVSELLRQSS
+403 VNISELLRQSS

-423 AGITPVVNMPEE
+423 VNITPVVNMPEE

-458 KHGMPGT
+458 RHGMPGT
-465 RAYLEARTENGRAAV
+465 RAYLEARTENGRAV
-480 CFKNISQQQLNI
+480 VSFKNISQQQLNI

-503 GDESRSKGGSGLGLN
+503 GDESRSRGGSGLGLS

-530 LKISLD
+530 LKLSLD

-543 LWFDEDKQ
+543 MWFDEEK

>member
-17 FCLFCVTAAV
+17 FCLFCATAAV

-38 YSKEWYDAGLNVTF
+38 YSKDWYKNTGLNVTF
-52 TTEGEEWDYVING
+52 TTEGDDWGYYIDGANAVI
-65 TDAIMTDKTGLK
+65 TDKTGLK

-82 NRVGMIAYGFAAGI
+82 NRNSMMAYGLI
-96 AALAC
+96 AAVCALGC

-109 AHRNGTEEC
+109 AHKSGTEEY
-118 VPLRQDRIPYDL
+118 VPQRQDKIPYDL
-130 YLLLAIPLEVG
+130 YLTAAILLGIG
-141 LCWGLFEFLAYGL
+141 LCIMLTECAAYKL
-154 DTLKAVAAAL
+154 NAAKAVVAAVI
-164 LAVCIAG
+164 LACLAG

-181 ARIKTGTLLKNTLT
+181 ARIKTGTLFKNTL
-195 YRLCAWIYRLCTG
+195 IYKLCTG
-208 VKTGAGRMV
+208 IGTGATGFLNSIS
-217 DGIRGE
+217 GA
-223 WRLSLAL
+223 WRFSLAF
-230 AGYLLINALF
+230 AGYLLINAL
-240 ALLLLTHASF
+240 LSYRF
-250 FAFLMLL
+250 FTRGGFFTFLILL
-257 AINGGVLYFLLKMI
+257 AINGGALYLLLNMI
-271 KQMRTLR
+271 RQMRTLS

-288 LNYCVDTSDMK
+288 LSYCVDTSNMK

-311 ISRGMAIAVNER
+311 IGRGMAIAVNER

-403 VNVSELLRQSS
+403 VNISELLRQSS

-423 AGITPVVNMPEE
+423 VNITPVVNMPEE

-458 KHGMPGT
+458 RHGMPGT
-465 RAYLEARTENGRAAV
+465 RAYLEARTENGRAV
-480 CFKNISQQQLNI
+480 VSFKNISQQQLNI

-503 GDESRSKGGSGLGLN
+503 GDESRSRGGSGLGLS

-530 LKISLD
+530 LKLSLD

>member
-10 FWARAVA
+10 FWARAMA
-17 FCLFCVTAAV
+17 FCLFCVMTAV

-38 YSKEWYDAGLNVTF
+38 YSKDWYKNTGLNVTF
-52 TTEGEEWDYVING
+52 TTEGDDWGYYIDGANAVI
-65 TDAIMTDKTGLK
+65 TDKTGLK

-82 NRVGMIAYGFAAGI
+82 NRNSMMAYGLI
-96 AALAC
+96 AAVCALGC

-109 AHRNGTEEC
+109 AHRSGTEEY
-118 VPLRQDRIPYDL
+118 VPQRQDKLPYDL
-130 YLLLAIPLEVG
+130 YLTAAILLGIG
-141 LCWGLFEFLAYGL
+141 LCIMLAECAAYKL
-154 DTLKAVAAAL
+154 NAAKAVAAAVI
-164 LAVCIAG
+164 LACLAG

-181 ARIKTGTLLKNTLT
+181 ARIKTGTLFKNTL
-195 YRLCAWIYRLCTG
+195 IYKLCTG
-208 VKTGAGRMV
+208 IGTGATGFLNSIS
-217 DGIRGE
+217 GA
-223 WRLSLAL
+223 WRFSLAF
-230 AGYLLINALF
+230 AGYLLINALLSYRF
-240 ALLLLTHASF
+240 FTRGGFLTFLLLIAV
-250 FAFLMLL
+250 
-257 AINGGVLYFLLKMI
+257 NGGALYLLLNMI
-271 KQMRTLR
+271 RQMRTLS

-288 LNYCVDTSDMK
+288 LSYCVDTSGMK

-311 ISRGMAIAVNER
+311 IGRGMAIAVNER

-351 IDLLQKEDIQ
+351 IDLLQKEGIQ

-403 VNVSELLRQSS
+403 VNISELLRQSS

-423 AGITPVVNMPEE
+423 VNITPVVNMPEE

-465 RAYLEARTENGRAAV
+465 RAYLEARTENGRAV
-480 CFKNISQQQLNI
+480 VSFKNISQQQLNI

-530 LKISLD
+530 LKLSLD

-543 LWFDEDKQ
+543 LWFDEEK

>member
-17 FCLFCVTAAV
+17 FCLFCATAAV

-38 YSKEWYDAGLNVTF
+38 YSKEWYKTGLNVTF
-52 TTEGEEWDYVING
+52 TTEGDEWDYAIDG
-65 TDAIMTDKTGLK
+65 TNAIMTDKTGFK
-77 ELAYK
+77 EFAYK
-82 NRVGMIAYGFAAGI
+82 NRNSMMVYGFIAGI
-96 AALAC
+96 TALAC

-109 AHRNGTEEC
+109 AHRSGTEDC
-118 VPLRQDRIPYDL
+118 VLLRQDKMPYDL
-130 YLLLAIPLEVG
+130 YLPSAILLGTG
-141 LCWGLFEFLAYGL
+141 LCAMLVECVAYEL
-154 DTLKAVAAAL
+154 NTVKAVAAAL
-164 LAVCIAG
+164 IMACLAG

-181 ARIKTGTLLKNTLT
+181 ARIKTGTLFKNTL
-195 YRLCAWIYRLCTG
+195 IYRLCTG
-208 VKTGAGRMV
+208 VGMGASSMLSSISGA
-217 DGIRGE
+217 
-223 WRLSLAL
+223 WRFSLAF
-230 AGYLLINALF
+230 AGYLLINAL
-240 ALLLLTHASF
+240 LSYRF
-250 FAFLMLL
+250 FTRGGFFTFLILL
-257 AINGGVLYFLLKMI
+257 AINGGALYLLLNMI
-271 KQMRTLR
+271 RQMRTLS

-288 LNYCVDTSDMK
+288 LSYCVDTSGMK

-311 ISRGMAIAVNER
+311 IGRGMAIAVNER

-403 VNVSELLRQSS
+403 VNISELLRQSS

-423 AGITPVVNMPEE
+423 VNITPVVNMPEE

-458 KHGMPGT
+458 RHGMPGT
-465 RAYLEARTENGRAAV
+465 RAYLEARTENGRAV
-480 CFKNISQQQLNI
+480 VSFKNISQQQLNI

-503 GDESRSKGGSGLGLN
+503 GDESRSRGGSGLGLS

-530 LKISLD
+530 LKLSLD

>member
-17 FCLFCVTAAV
+17 FCLFCATAAV
-27 LACCIAGVVYC
+27 LACCVAGVVYC
-38 YSKEWYDAGLNVTF
+38 YSKEWYKNTGLNVTF
-52 TTEGEEWDYVING
+52 TTEGDEWDYAIDG
-65 TDAIMTDKTGLK
+65 TNAIMTDKTGFK
-77 ELAYK
+77 EFAYK
-82 NRVGMIAYGFAAGI
+82 NRNSMMVYGFIAGI
-96 AALAC
+96 TALAC

-109 AHRNGTEEC
+109 AHRSGTEDC
-118 VPLRQDRIPYDL
+118 VLLRQDKMPYDL
-130 YLLLAIPLEVG
+130 YLPSAILLGTG
-141 LCWGLFEFLAYGL
+141 LCAMLVECVAYEL
-154 DTLKAVAAAL
+154 NTVKAVAAAVI
-164 LAVCIAG
+164 LACLAG

-181 ARIKTGTLLKNTLT
+181 ARIKTGTLFKNTL
-195 YRLCAWIYRLCTG
+195 IYRLCTG
-208 VKTGAGRMV
+208 VGMGASSMLSSISGA
-217 DGIRGE
+217 
-223 WRLSLAL
+223 WRFSLAF
-230 AGYLLINALF
+230 AGYLLINALLSYRF
-240 ALLLLTHASF
+240 FTRGGFLT
-250 FAFLMLL
+250 FLILL
-257 AINGGVLYFLLKMI
+257 AINGGALYLLLNMI
-271 KQMRTLR
+271 RQMRTLS

-288 LNYCVDTSDMK
+288 LSYCVDTSDMK

-311 ISRGMAIAVNER
+311 IGRGMAIAVNER

-403 VNVSELLRQSS
+403 VNISELLRQSS

-423 AGITPVVNMPEE
+423 VNITPVVNMPEE

-465 RAYLEARTENGRAAV
+465 RAYLEARTENGRAV
-480 CFKNISQQQLNI
+480 VSFKNISQQQLNI

-503 GDESRSKGGSGLGLN
+503 GDESRSRGGSGLGLS

-530 LKISLD
+530 IKLSLD

-543 LWFDEDKQ
+543 MWFDEDKQ

>member
-17 FCLFCVTAAV
+17 FCLFCATAAV

-38 YSKEWYDAGLNVTF
+38 YSKEWYKTGLNVTF
-52 TTEGEEWDYVING
+52 TTEGDEWDYAIDG
-65 TDAIMTDKTGLK
+65 TNAIMTDKTGFK
-77 ELAYK
+77 EFAYK
-82 NRVGMIAYGFAAGI
+82 NRNSMMVYGFIAGI
-96 AALAC
+96 TALAC

-109 AHRNGTEEC
+109 AHRSGTEDC
-118 VPLRQDRIPYDL
+118 VLLRQDKMPYDL
-130 YLLLAIPLEVG
+130 YLPSAILLGTG
-141 LCWGLFEFLAYGL
+141 LCAMLVECVTYELN
-154 DTLKAVAAAL
+154 TVKAVAAAL
-164 LAVCIAG
+164 IMACLAG

-181 ARIKTGTLLKNTLT
+181 ARIKTGTLFKNTL
-195 YRLCAWIYRLCTG
+195 IYRLCTG
-208 VKTGAGRMV
+208 VGMGASSMLSSISGA
-217 DGIRGE
+217 
-223 WRLSLAL
+223 WRFSLAF
-230 AGYLLINALF
+230 AGYLLINAL
-240 ALLLLTHASF
+240 LSYRF
-250 FAFLMLL
+250 FTRGGFFTFLILL
-257 AINGGVLYFLLKMI
+257 AINGGALYLLLNMI
-271 KQMRTLR
+271 RQMRTLS

-288 LNYCVDTSDMK
+288 LSYCVDTSDMK

-311 ISRGMAIAVNER
+311 IGRGMAIAVNER

-361 DEKAKEYID
+361 DEKTKEYID

-392 SSGALNVNMER
+392 SSGALSVNMER
-403 VNVSELLRQSS
+403 VNISELLRQSS

-423 AGITPVVNMPEE
+423 VNITPVVNMPEE

-480 CFKNISQQQLNI
+480 SFKNISQQQLNI

-503 GDESRSKGGSGLGLN
+503 GDGSRSRGGSGLGLS

-530 LKISLD
+530 LKLSLD

-543 LWFDEDKQ
+543 LWFDEEK

>member
-17 FCLFCVTAAV
+17 FFLFCATAAV

-38 YSKEWYDAGLNVTF
+38 YSKEWYKTGLNVTF
-52 TTEGEEWDYVING
+52 TTEGDEWDYAIDG
-65 TDAIMTDKTGLK
+65 TNAIMTDKTGFK
-77 ELAYK
+77 EFAYK
-82 NRVGMIAYGFAAGI
+82 NRNSMMVYGFIAGI
-96 AALAC
+96 TALGC

-109 AHRNGTEEC
+109 AHKSGTEEY
-118 VPLRQDRIPYDL
+118 VPQRQDKMPYDL
-130 YLLLAIPLEVG
+130 YLPSAILLGTG
-141 LCWGLFEFLAYGL
+141 LCAMLVECVAYEL
-154 DTLKAVAAAL
+154 NTVKAVAAAL
-164 LAVCIAG
+164 IMACLAG

-181 ARIKTGTLLKNTLT
+181 ARIKTGTLFKNTL
-195 YRLCAWIYRLCTG
+195 LYRLCTG
-208 VKTGAGRMV
+208 VGMGASSMLSSISGA
-217 DGIRGE
+217 
-223 WRLSLAL
+223 WRFSLAF
-230 AGYLLINALF
+230 AGYLLINALLSYRF
-240 ALLLLTHASF
+240 FTRGGFFTFLL
-250 FAFLMLL
+250 LL
-257 AINGGVLYFLLKMI
+257 AINGGALYFLLNMI
-271 KQMRTLR
+271 RQMRTLS

-288 LNYCVDTSDMK
+288 LGYCVDTSDMK

-311 ISRGMAIAVNER
+311 IGRGMAIAVNER

-403 VNVSELLRQSS
+403 VNISELLRQSS

-423 AGITPVVNMPEE
+423 VNITPVVNMPEE

-458 KHGMPGT
+458 RHGMPGT
-465 RAYLEARTENGRAAV
+465 RAYLEARTENGRAV
-480 CFKNISQQQLNI
+480 VSFKNISQQQLNI

-503 GDESRSKGGSGLGLN
+503 GDESRSRGGSGLGLS

-530 LKISLD
+530 LKLSLD

-543 LWFDEDKQ
+543 LWFDEEK

>member
-17 FCLFCVTAAV
+17 FCLFCAMAAV

-38 YSKEWYDAGLNVTF
+38 CSKEWYKTGLNVTF
-52 TTEGEEWDYVING
+52 TTEGEEWDYAIDG
-65 TDAIMTDKTGLK
+65 TNAIMTDKTGFK
-77 ELAYK
+77 EFAYK
-82 NRVGMIAYGFAAGI
+82 NRNSMMVYGFIAGI
-96 AALAC
+96 TALAC

-109 AHRNGTEEC
+109 AHRSGTEDC
-118 VPLRQDRIPYDL
+118 VLLRQDKMPYDL
-130 YLLLAIPLEVG
+130 YLPSAILLGTG
-141 LCWGLFEFLAYGL
+141 LCAMLVECVAYEL
-154 DTLKAVAAAL
+154 NTVKAVAAAL
-164 LAVCIAG
+164 IMACLAG

-181 ARIKTGTLLKNTLT
+181 ARIKTGTLFKNTL
-195 YRLCAWIYRLCTG
+195 IYKLCTG
-208 VKTGAGRMV
+208 IGTGATGFLNSIS
-217 DGIRGE
+217 GA
-223 WRLSLAL
+223 WRFSLAF
-230 AGYLLINALF
+230 AGYLLINAL
-240 ALLLLTHASF
+240 LSYRF
-250 FAFLMLL
+250 FTRGGFFTFLILL
-257 AINGGVLYFLLKMI
+257 AINGGALYLLLNMI
-271 KQMRTLR
+271 RQMRTLS

-288 LNYCVDTSDMK
+288 LSYCVDTSNMK

-311 ISRGMAIAVNER
+311 IGRGMAIAVNER

-361 DEKAKEYID
+361 DEKAKGYID

-403 VNVSELLRQSS
+403 VNISELLRQSS

-423 AGITPVVNMPEE
+423 VNITPVVNMPEE

-465 RAYLEARTENGRAAV
+465 RAYLEARTENGRAV
-480 CFKNISQQQLNI
+480 VSFKNISQQQLNI

-503 GDESRSKGGSGLGLN
+503 GDESRSRGGSGLGLS

-530 LKISLD
+530 LKLSLD

>member
-17 FCLFCVTAAV
+17 FCLFCATAAV
-27 LACCIAGVVYC
+27 LACCVAGVVYC
-38 YSKEWYDAGLNVTF
+38 YSKEWYKNTGLNVTF
-52 TTEGEEWDYVING
+52 TTEGDEWDYAIDG
-65 TDAIMTDKTGLK
+65 TNAIMTDKTGFN
-77 ELAYK
+77 EFAYK
-82 NRVGMIAYGFAAGI
+82 NRNSMMVYGFIAGI
-96 AALAC
+96 TALAC
-101 FVFLLCSA
+101 FVFLICSA
-109 AHRNGTEEC
+109 AHRSGTEDC
-118 VPLRQDRIPYDL
+118 VLLRQDKMPYDL
-130 YLLLAIPLEVG
+130 YLPSAILLGTG
-141 LCWGLFEFLAYGL
+141 LCAMLVECVAYEL
-154 DTLKAVAAAL
+154 NTVKAVAAAVI
-164 LAVCIAG
+164 LACLAG

-181 ARIKTGTLLKNTLT
+181 ARIKTGTLFKNTL
-195 YRLCAWIYRLCTG
+195 IYRLCTG
-208 VKTGAGRMV
+208 VGMGASSMLSSISGA
-217 DGIRGE
+217 
-223 WRLSLAL
+223 WRFSLAF
-230 AGYLLINALF
+230 AGYLLINALLSYRF
-240 ALLLLTHASF
+240 FTRGGFLT
-250 FAFLMLL
+250 FLILL
-257 AINGGVLYFLLKMI
+257 AINGGALYLLLNMI
-271 KQMRTLR
+271 RQMRTLS

-288 LNYCVDTSDMK
+288 LSYCVDTSDMK

-311 ISRGMAIAVNER
+311 IGRGMAIAVNER

-403 VNVSELLRQSS
+403 VNISELLRQSS

-423 AGITPVVNMPEE
+423 VNITPVVNMPEE

-465 RAYLEARTENGRAAV
+465 RAYLEARTENGRAV
-480 CFKNISQQQLNI
+480 VSFKNISQQQLNI

-503 GDESRSKGGSGLGLN
+503 GDESRSRGGSGLGLS

-530 LKISLD
+530 LKLSLD

>member
-17 FCLFCVTAAV
+17 FCLFCATAAV

-38 YSKEWYDAGLNVTF
+38 YSKEWYKTGLNVTF
-52 TTEGEEWDYVING
+52 TTEGDEWDYAIDG
-65 TDAIMTDKTGLK
+65 TNAIMTDKTGFK
-77 ELAYK
+77 EFAYK
-82 NRVGMIAYGFAAGI
+82 NRNSMMVYGFIAGI
-96 AALAC
+96 TALAC

-109 AHRNGTEEC
+109 AHRSGTEDC
-118 VPLRQDRIPYDL
+118 VLLRQDKMPYDL
-130 YLLLAIPLEVG
+130 YLPSAILLGTG
-141 LCWGLFEFLAYGL
+141 LCAMLVECVAYEL
-154 DTLKAVAAAL
+154 NTVKAVAAAL
-164 LAVCIAG
+164 IMACLAG

-181 ARIKTGTLLKNTLT
+181 ARIKTGTLFKNTL
-195 YRLCAWIYRLCTG
+195 IYRLCTG
-208 VKTGAGRMV
+208 VGMGASSMLSSISGA
-217 DGIRGE
+217 
-223 WRLSLAL
+223 WRFSLAF
-230 AGYLLINALF
+230 AGYLLINALLSYRF
-240 ALLLLTHASF
+240 FTRGGFLAFLLLIAV
-250 FAFLMLL
+250 
-257 AINGGVLYFLLKMI
+257 NGAALYFLLNMI
-271 KQMRTLR
+271 RQMRTLS

-288 LNYCVDTSDMK
+288 LSYCVDTSDMK

-311 ISRGMAIAVNER
+311 IGRGMAIAVNER

-403 VNVSELLRQSS
+403 VNISELLRQSS

-423 AGITPVVNMPEE
+423 VNITPVVNMPEE

-465 RAYLEARTENGRAAV
+465 RAYLEARTENGRAV
-480 CFKNISQQQLNI
+480 VSFKNISQQQLNI

-503 GDESRSKGGSGLGLN
+503 GDGSRSRGGSGLGLS

-530 LKISLD
+530 LKLSLD

>member
-17 FCLFCVTAAV
+17 FCLFCATAAV

-38 YSKEWYDAGLNVTF
+38 YSKDWYKNTGLNVTF
-52 TTEGEEWDYVING
+52 TAEGDDWGYYIDGANAVI
-65 TDAIMTDKTGLK
+65 TDKTGLK

-82 NRVGMIAYGFAAGI
+82 NRNSMMAYGLI
-96 AALAC
+96 AAVCALGC

-109 AHRNGTEEC
+109 AHRSGTEDC
-118 VPLRQDRIPYDL
+118 VLLRQDKMPYDL
-130 YLLLAIPLEVG
+130 YLPSAILLGTG
-141 LCWGLFEFLAYGL
+141 LCAMLVECVAYEL
-154 DTLKAVAAAL
+154 NTVKAVAAAL
-164 LAVCIAG
+164 IMACLAG

-181 ARIKTGTLLKNTLT
+181 ARIKTGTLFKNTL
-195 YRLCAWIYRLCTG
+195 IYRLCTG
-208 VKTGAGRMV
+208 VGMGASSMLSSISGA
-217 DGIRGE
+217 
-223 WRLSLAL
+223 WRFSLAF
-230 AGYLLINALF
+230 AGYLLINAL
-240 ALLLLTHASF
+240 LSYRF
-250 FAFLMLL
+250 FTRGGFFTFLILL
-257 AINGGVLYFLLKMI
+257 AINGGALYLLLNMI
-271 KQMRTLR
+271 RQMRTLS

-288 LNYCVDTSDMK
+288 LSYCVDTSGMK

-311 ISRGMAIAVNER
+311 IGRGMAIAVNER

-370 TIARQSKKLKKLTED
+370 TIARQSKKLRKLTED

-403 VNVSELLRQSS
+403 VNISELLRQSS

-423 AGITPVVNMPEE
+423 VNITPVVNMPEE

-458 KHGMPGT
+458 RHGMPGT
-465 RAYLEARTENGRAAV
+465 RAYLEARTENGRAV
-480 CFKNISQQQLNI
+480 VSFKNISQQQLNI

-503 GDESRSKGGSGLGLN
+503 GDESRSRGGSGLGLS

-530 LKISLD
+530 LKLSLD

-543 LWFDEDKQ
+543 LWFDEEK

>member
-17 FCLFCVTAAV
+17 FCLFCATAAV

-38 YSKEWYDAGLNVTF
+38 YSKEWYKTGLNVTF
-52 TTEGEEWDYVING
+52 TTEGDEWDYAIDG
-65 TDAIMTDKTGLK
+65 TNAIMTDKTGFK
-77 ELAYK
+77 EFAYK
-82 NRVGMIAYGFAAGI
+82 NRNSMMVYGFIAGI
-96 AALAC
+96 TALGC

-109 AHRNGTEEC
+109 AHKSGTEEY
-118 VPLRQDRIPYDL
+118 VPLRQDKIPYDL
-130 YLLLAIPLEVG
+130 YLPSAILLGTG
-141 LCWGLFEFLAYGL
+141 LCAMLVECVAYEL
-154 DTLKAVAAAL
+154 NTVKAVAAAL
-164 LAVCIAG
+164 IMACLAG

-181 ARIKTGTLLKNTLT
+181 ARIKTGTLFKNTL
-195 YRLCAWIYRLCTG
+195 IYRLCTG
-208 VKTGAGRMV
+208 VGMGASSMLSSISGA
-217 DGIRGE
+217 
-223 WRLSLAL
+223 WRFSLAF
-230 AGYLLINALF
+230 AGYLLINALLSYRF
-240 ALLLLTHASF
+240 FTRGGFLVFLLLIAV
-250 FAFLMLL
+250 
-257 AINGGVLYFLLKMI
+257 NGGALYFLLNMI
-271 KQMRTLR
+271 RQMRTLS

-288 LNYCVDTSDMK
+288 LGYCVDTSDMK

-311 ISRGMAIAVNER
+311 IGRGMAIAVNER

-403 VNVSELLRQSS
+403 VNISELLRQSS

-423 AGITPVVNMPEE
+423 VNITPVVNMPEE

-465 RAYLEARTENGRAAV
+465 RAYLEARTENGRAV
-480 CFKNISQQQLNI
+480 VSFKNISQQQLNI

-503 GDESRSKGGSGLGLN
+503 GDESRSRGGSGLGLS

-530 LKISLD
+530 LKLSLD

-543 LWFDEDKQ
+543 MWFDEDKQ

>member
-17 FCLFCVTAAV
+17 FCLFCATAAV

-38 YSKEWYDAGLNVTF
+38 YSKEWYKTGLNVTF
-52 TTEGEEWDYVING
+52 TTEGDEWDYAIDG
-65 TDAIMTDKTGLK
+65 TNAIMTDKTGFK
-77 ELAYK
+77 EFAYK
-82 NRVGMIAYGFAAGI
+82 NRNSMMVYGFIAGI
-96 AALAC
+96 TALAC

-109 AHRNGTEEC
+109 AHRSGTEDC
-118 VPLRQDRIPYDL
+118 VLLRQDKMPYDL
-130 YLLLAIPLEVG
+130 YLPSAILLGTG
-141 LCWGLFEFLAYGL
+141 LCAMLVECVAYEL
-154 DTLKAVAAAL
+154 NTVKAVAAAL
-164 LAVCIAG
+164 IMACLAG

-181 ARIKTGTLLKNTLT
+181 ARIKTGTLFKNTL
-195 YRLCAWIYRLCTG
+195 IYRLCTG
-208 VKTGAGRMV
+208 VGMGASSMLSSISGA
-217 DGIRGE
+217 
-223 WRLSLAL
+223 WRFSLAF
-230 AGYLLINALF
+230 AGYLLINALLSYRF
-240 ALLLLTHASF
+240 FTRGGFLVFLLLIAV
-250 FAFLMLL
+250 
-257 AINGGVLYFLLKMI
+257 NGGALYFLLNMI
-271 KQMRTLR
+271 RQMRTLS

-288 LNYCVDTSDMK
+288 LSYCVDTSDMK

-311 ISRGMAIAVNER
+311 IGRGMAIAVNER

-361 DEKAKEYID
+361 DEKAKEYIN

-403 VNVSELLRQSS
+403 VNISELLRQSS

-423 AGITPVVNMPEE
+423 VNITPVVNMPEE

-458 KHGMPGT
+458 RHGMPGT
-465 RAYLEARTENGRAAV
+465 RAYLEARTENGRAVV

-503 GDESRSKGGSGLGLN
+503 GDESRSRGGSGLGLS

-530 LKISLD
+530 LKLSLD

>member
-17 FCLFCVTAAV
+17 FCLFCAMAAV

-38 YSKEWYDAGLNVTF
+38 CSKEWYKTGLNVTF
-52 TTEGEEWDYVING
+52 TTEGEEWDYAIDG
-65 TDAIMTDKTGLK
+65 TNAIMTDKTGFK
-77 ELAYK
+77 EFAYK
-82 NRVGMIAYGFAAGI
+82 NRNSMMVYGFIAGI
-96 AALAC
+96 TALAC

-109 AHRNGTEEC
+109 AHRSGTEDC
-118 VPLRQDRIPYDL
+118 VLLRQDKMPYDL
-130 YLLLAIPLEVG
+130 YLPSAILLGTG
-141 LCWGLFEFLAYGL
+141 LCAMLVECVAYEL
-154 DTLKAVAAAL
+154 NTVKAVAAAL
-164 LAVCIAG
+164 IMACLAG

-181 ARIKTGTLLKNTLT
+181 ARIKTGTLFKNTL
-195 YRLCAWIYRLCTG
+195 IYKLCTG
-208 VKTGAGRMV
+208 IGTGATGFLNSIS
-217 DGIRGE
+217 GA
-223 WRLSLAL
+223 WRFSLAF
-230 AGYLLINALF
+230 AGYLLINAL
-240 ALLLLTHASF
+240 LSYRF
-250 FAFLMLL
+250 FTRGGFFTFLILL
-257 AINGGVLYFLLKMI
+257 AINGGALYLLLNMI
-271 KQMRTLR
+271 RQMRTLS

-288 LNYCVDTSDMK
+288 LSYCVDTSNMK

-311 ISRGMAIAVNER
+311 IGRGMAIAVNER

-403 VNVSELLRQSS
+403 VNISELLRQSS

-423 AGITPVVNMPEE
+423 VNITPVVNMPEE

-465 RAYLEARTENGRAAV
+465 RAYLEARTENGRAV
-480 CFKNISQQQLNI
+480 VSFKNISQQQLNI

-503 GDESRSKGGSGLGLN
+503 GDESRSRGGSGLGLS

-523 TELMKGK
+523 TELMKRETEAFTGRRPFQ
-530 LKISLD
+530 
-536 GDLFKVE
+536 GRVVVRRG
-543 LWFDEDKQ
+543 

>member
-17 FCLFCVTAAV
+17 FCLFCATAAV

-38 YSKEWYDAGLNVTF
+38 YSKEWYKTGLNVTF
-52 TTEGEEWDYVING
+52 TAEGDEWDYAIDG
-65 TDAIMTDKTGLK
+65 TNAIMTDKTGFK
-77 ELAYK
+77 EFAYK
-82 NRVGMIAYGFAAGI
+82 NRNSMMVYGFIAGI
-96 AALAC
+96 TALAC
-101 FVFLLCSA
+101 FVFLICSA
-109 AHRNGTEEC
+109 AHRSGTEDC
-118 VPLRQDRIPYDL
+118 VLLRQDKIPYDL
-130 YLLLAIPLEVG
+130 YLPSAILLGTG
-141 LCWGLFEFLAYGL
+141 LCAMLVECVAYEL
-154 DTLKAVAAAL
+154 NTVKAVAAAL
-164 LAVCIAG
+164 IMACLAG

-181 ARIKTGTLLKNTLT
+181 ARIKTGTLFKNTL
-195 YRLCAWIYRLCTG
+195 IYRLCTG
-208 VKTGAGRMV
+208 VGMGANSMLSSISGA
-217 DGIRGE
+217 
-223 WRLSLAL
+223 WRFSLAF
-230 AGYLLINALF
+230 AGYLLINALLSYRF
-240 ALLLLTHASF
+240 FTRGGFLAFLLLIAV
-250 FAFLMLL
+250 
-257 AINGGVLYFLLKMI
+257 NGGALYFLLNMI
-271 KQMRTLR
+271 RQMRTLS

-288 LNYCVDTSDMK
+288 LSYCVDTSDMK

-311 ISRGMAIAVNER
+311 IGRGMAIAVNER

-403 VNVSELLRQSS
+403 VNISELLRQSS

-423 AGITPVVNMPEE
+423 VNITPVVNMPEE

-458 KHGMPGT
+458 RHGMPGT
-465 RAYLEARTENGRAAV
+465 RAYLEAGTENGRAV
-480 CFKNISQQQLNI
+480 VSFKNISQQQLNI

-503 GDESRSKGGSGLGLN
+503 GDESRSRGGSGLGLS

-530 LKISLD
+530 LKLSLD

-543 LWFDEDKQ
+543 LWFDEEK

>member
-17 FCLFCVTAAV
+17 FCLFCATAAV

-38 YSKEWYDAGLNVTF
+38 YSKEWYKTGLNVTF
-52 TTEGEEWDYVING
+52 TTEGDEWDYAIDG
-65 TDAIMTDKTGLK
+65 TNAIMTDKTGFK
-77 ELAYK
+77 EFAYK
-82 NRVGMIAYGFAAGI
+82 NRNSMMVYGFIAGI
-96 AALAC
+96 TALAC

-109 AHRNGTEEC
+109 AHRSGTEDC
-118 VPLRQDRIPYDL
+118 VLLRQDKMPYDL
-130 YLLLAIPLEVG
+130 YLPSAILLGTG
-141 LCWGLFEFLAYGL
+141 LCAMLVECVAYEL
-154 DTLKAVAAAL
+154 NTVKAVAAAL
-164 LAVCIAG
+164 IMACLAG

-181 ARIKTGTLLKNTLT
+181 ARIKTGTLFKNTL
-195 YRLCAWIYRLCTG
+195 IYRLCTG
-208 VKTGAGRMV
+208 VGMGASSMLSSISGA
-217 DGIRGE
+217 
-223 WRLSLAL
+223 WRFSLAF
-230 AGYLLINALF
+230 AGYLLINAL
-240 ALLLLTHASF
+240 LSYRF
-250 FAFLMLL
+250 FTRGGFFTFLILL
-257 AINGGVLYFLLKMI
+257 AINGGALYLLLNMI
-271 KQMRTLR
+271 RQMRTLS

-288 LNYCVDTSDMK
+288 LSYCVDTSGMK

-311 ISRGMAIAVNER
+311 IGRGMAIAVNER

-337 SHDLKTPLTSIVTY
+337 SHDLKTPVTY

-403 VNVSELLRQSS
+403 VNISELLRQSS

-423 AGITPVVNMPEE
+423 VNITPVVNMPEE

-465 RAYLEARTENGRAAV
+465 RAYLEARTENGRAEV
-480 CFKNISQQQLNI
+480 SFKNISQQQLNI

-503 GDESRSKGGSGLGLN
+503 GDESRSRGGSGLGLS

-530 LKISLD
+530 LKLSLD

>member
-17 FCLFCVTAAV
+17 FCLFCAMAAV

-38 YSKEWYDAGLNVTF
+38 CSKEWYKTGLNVTF
-52 TTEGEEWDYVING
+52 TTEGDEWDYAIDG
-65 TDAIMTDKTGLK
+65 TNAIMTDKTGFK
-77 ELAYK
+77 EFAYK
-82 NRVGMIAYGFAAGI
+82 NRNSMMVYGFIAGI
-96 AALAC
+96 TALAC

-109 AHRNGTEEC
+109 AHRSGTEDC
-118 VPLRQDRIPYDL
+118 VLLRQDKMPYDL
-130 YLLLAIPLEVG
+130 YLPSAILLGTG
-141 LCWGLFEFLAYGL
+141 LCAMLVECVAYEL
-154 DTLKAVAAAL
+154 NTVKAVAAAL
-164 LAVCIAG
+164 IMACLTG

-181 ARIKTGTLLKNTLT
+181 ARIKTGTLFKNTL
-195 YRLCAWIYRLCTG
+195 IYRLCTG
-208 VKTGAGRMV
+208 VGMGASSMLSSISGA
-217 DGIRGE
+217 
-223 WRLSLAL
+223 WRFSLAF
-230 AGYLLINALF
+230 AGYLLINAL
-240 ALLLLTHASF
+240 LSYRF
-250 FAFLMLL
+250 FTRGGFFTFLILL
-257 AINGGVLYFLLKMI
+257 AINGGALYLLLNMI
-271 KQMRTLR
+271 RQMRTLS
-278 AAGQAMANGD
+278 AAGKAMANGD
-288 LNYCVDTSDMK
+288 LSYCVDTSGMK

-311 ISRGMAIAVNER
+311 IGRGMAIAVNER

-351 IDLLQKEDIQ
+351 IDLLQKKDIQ

-403 VNVSELLRQSS
+403 VNISELLRQSS

-423 AGITPVVNMPEE
+423 VNITPVVNMPEE

-465 RAYLEARTENGRAAV
+465 RAYLEARTENGRAV
-480 CFKNISQQQLNI
+480 VSFKNISQQQLNI

-503 GDESRSKGGSGLGLN
+503 GDESRSRGGSGLGLS

-530 LKISLD
+530 LKLSLD

-543 LWFDEDKQ
+543 MWFDEDKQ